1 MVSLPLNL
9 SDYIKN
15 NPFFLAP
22 MAGVT
27 DNPFRSFMREMG
39 CGLITT
45 ELVSARGLK
54 EKHKKTLQLMEFE
67 ECQRPVGI
75 QIFGESADTLGE
87 GAKIAQDT
95 GADFVDLN
103 LGCPVNKIVKKGA
116 GSALL
121 KDLKILATVLRKMR
135 SETSL
140 PLSLKVRMGWDQNSL
155 NAGEV
160 AHIAYNEGFSWMTIH
175 GRTRSQGYSG
185 QADWNYI
192 KKIKAEAPLPII
204 GNGDLKTARQALE
217 KLKFSQCDGVMIGRG
232 CLKNPWIFLEALTLL
247 TETTETFNRDCNQ
260 LIRRL
265 KNHLEKFYDEKL
277 FLLQI
282 KKFCAWFSAGI
293 PHSAPFRQEL
303 FMEKDRDKVME
314 MIEEFFNSSHFTL
327 KEIKEYGPELMRGHG

>member
-1 MVSLPLNL
+1 MVPLPLNL
-9 SDYIKN
+9 SNYIEK

-27 DNPFRSFMREMG
+27 DSPFRSFMREMG

-54 EKHKKTLQLMEFE
+54 ENHQKTRQLMKFE
-67 ECQRPVGI
+67 ESQRPVGI
-75 QIFGESADTLGE
+75 QVFGESADDLGE
-87 GAKIAQDT
+87 GARAAQDT

-116 GSALL
+116 GAALL
-121 KDLKILATVLRKMR
+121 KDLKTLTKVLRQMR
-135 SETSL
+135 SQTTL

-160 AHIAYNEGFSWMTIH
+160 ARIAYDEGFSWMTIH

-192 KKIKAEAPLPII
+192 KALKAKAPLPII
-204 GNGDLKTARQALE
+204 GNGDLKTASQALE
-217 KLKFSQCDGVMIGRG
+217 KLSFSKCDGVMIGRG
-232 CLKNPWIFLEALTLL
+232 CLKNPWIFLEAHALFNNKP
-247 TETTETFNRDCNQ
+247 ENFNRDCRQ
-260 LIRRL
+260 LINRL
-265 KNHLEKFYDEKL
+265 KNHLEKFYDERL

-282 KKFCAWFSAGI
+282 KKFCAWFSSGI
-293 PHSAPFRQEL
+293 PQSSSFRKNL
-303 FMEKDRDKVME
+303 FSEKDRGRIME
-314 MIEEFFNSSHFTL
+314 LIEEFFDSPLSVP
-327 KEIKEYGPELMRGHG
+327 KEAQEYGPELMRGHG

>member
-1 MVSLPLNL
+1 MVSLPLTL

-22 MAGVT
+22 MAGIT
-27 DNPFRSFMREMG
+27 DKPFRSFMREMG

-54 EKHKKTLQLMEFE
+54 ENHTKTRQLMEFE
-67 ECQRPVGI
+67 DFQRPVGI
-75 QIFGESADTLGE
+75 QIFGESAEILGE
-87 GAKIAQDT
+87 GSKVAEDT

-121 KDLKILATVLRKMR
+121 KDLKTLTKVLRKMR
-135 SETSL
+135 SETTL
-140 PLSLKVRMGWDQNSL
+140 PLSLKVRTGWDQNSL

-160 AHIAYNEGFSWMTIH
+160 AHIAHNEGFSWMTVH

-192 KKIKAEAPLPII
+192 KEVKATAPLPII
-204 GNGDLKTARQALE
+204 GNGDLKTAYQALE
-217 KLKFSQCDGVMIGRG
+217 KLKLSQCNGVMIGRG
-232 CLKNPWIFLEALTLL
+232 CLKNPWIFLEAQALLNKTSETL
-247 TETTETFNRDCNQ
+247 NRDCLL
-260 LIRRL
+260 LIKKL

-293 PHSAPFRQEL
+293 PHSAPFRKTL
-303 FMEKDRDKVME
+303 FMEKDRKRVME
-314 MIEEFFNSSHFTL
+314 MIEEFFNASSFTL
-327 KEIKEYGPELMRGHG
+327 KEEKEYGPELMRGHG

>member
-9 SDYIKN
+9 SDYIRD

-54 EKHKKTLQLMEFE
+54 ESHEKTLQLMEFE

-121 KDLKILATVLRKMR
+121 KDLKILAKVLRKMR

-192 KKIKAEAPLPII
+192 KKIKTETPLPII
-204 GNGDLKTARQALE
+204 GNGDLKIAHQALE
-217 KLKFSQCDGVMIGRG
+217 KLNFSQCDGVMIGRG
-232 CLKNPWIFLEALTLL
+232 CLKNPWIFLEARALL
-247 TETTETFNRDCNQ
+247 SEATETFDRNCNQ

-265 KNHLEKFYDEKL
+265 KNHLENFYDEKI
-277 FLLQI
+277 FLLQM

-293 PHSAPFRQEL
+293 PHSAPFRKEL

-314 MIEEFFNSSHFTL
+314 MIEEFFNDSHFTL
-327 KEIKEYGPELMRGHG
+327 KEVKEYGPELMRGHG

>member
-9 SDYIKN
+9 SNDIKG

-22 MAGVT
+22 MAGIT
-27 DNPFRSFMREMG
+27 DSPFRSFMREMG

-54 EKHKKTLQLMEFE
+54 ENHQKTRQLMEFE
-67 ECQRPVGI
+67 EHQRPIGI
-75 QIFGESADTLGE
+75 QIFGESAETLGE
-87 GAKIAQDT
+87 GARIAQDT

-121 KDLKILATVLRKMR
+121 KDLKTLAQVLRRMR
-135 SETSL
+135 SNTSL
-140 PLSLKVRMGWDQNSL
+140 PLSLKVRTGWDQNSL

-160 AHIAYNEGFSWMTIH
+160 ARIAYNEGFSWMTIH

-192 KKIKAEAPLPII
+192 KAIKAEAPLPII
-204 GNGDLKTARQALE
+204 GNGDLKTANQALE
-217 KLKFSQCDGVMIGRG
+217 KLKFSKCDGVMIGRG
-232 CLKNPWIFLEALTLL
+232 CLKNPWIFLEARALL
-247 TETTETFNRDCNQ
+247 NKTPETFNRDCRF
-260 LIRRL
+260 LIQRL
-265 KNHLEKFYDEKL
+265 TGYLEKVYDEKL

-293 PHSAPFRQEL
+293 PHSAPFRKNL
-303 FMEKDRDKVME
+303 FMEKDKKRVLE
-314 MIEEFFNSSHFTL
+314 MITEFFDASSFTL
-327 KEIKEYGPELMRGHG
+327 KETKEYGPELMRGHG

>member
-1 MVSLPLNL
+1 MVSLPLSL
-9 SDYIKN
+9 SNHIKN

-22 MAGVT
+22 MAGIT
-27 DNPFRSFMREMG
+27 DSPFRSFMREMG

-45 ELVSARGLK
+45 ELVSARGLQ
-54 EKHKKTLQLMEFE
+54 ENHKKTRQLMEFE
-67 ECQRPVGI
+67 ECQRPIGI
-75 QIFGESADTLGE
+75 QIFGESAETLKE
-87 GAKIAQDT
+87 GARIAQDT

-121 KDLKILATVLRKMR
+121 KDLKTLAQVLRQMR
-135 SETSL
+135 LGTTL

-192 KKIKAEAPLPII
+192 KTIKAKAPLPII

-217 KLKFSQCDGVMIGRG
+217 KLTFSKCDGVMIGRG
-232 CLKNPWIFLEALTLL
+232 CLKNPWIFLEAHALL
-247 TETTETFNRDCNQ
+247 NKTPETFNRDCRL
-260 LIRRL
+260 LIQRL
-265 KNHLEKFYDEKL
+265 TNHLEKFYDERL

-282 KKFCAWFSAGI
+282 KKFCAWFSVGV
-293 PHSAPFRQEL
+293 PHSAPFRKNL
-303 FMEKDRDKVME
+303 FMEKDRKRVME
-314 MIEEFFNSSHFTL
+314 MITEFFDTSSFAL
-327 KEIKEYGPELMRGHG
+327 QEMKEYGPELMRGHG

>member
-1 MVSLPLNL
+1 MVSLPLTL
-9 SDYIKN
+9 SDYIRK

-45 ELVSARGLK
+45 ELVSASGLK
-54 EKHKKTLQLMEFE
+54 ENHQKTRQLMEFE
-67 ECQRPVGI
+67 ESQRPVGI
-75 QIFGESADTLGE
+75 QIFGESAEAIGE
-87 GAKIAQDT
+87 GAKAAQDT

-116 GSALL
+116 GAALL
-121 KDLKILATVLRKMR
+121 KDLKILTKVLQQMR
-135 SETSL
+135 SKTTL

-155 NAGEV
+155 NADEV

-175 GRTRSQGYSG
+175 GRTRNQGYSG

-192 KKIKAEAPLPII
+192 KAIKVKAPLPII
-204 GNGDLKTARQALE
+204 GNGDLKTATQALE
-217 KLKFSQCDGVMIGRG
+217 KLNFSKCDGVMIGRG
-232 CLKNPWIFLEALTLL
+232 CLKNPWIFLETKALLNKKP
-247 TETTETFNRDCNQ
+247 EPFNRDCRQLINQ
-260 LIRRL
+260 LKI
-265 KNHLEKFYDEKL
+265 HLEKFYEERL

-293 PHSAPFRQEL
+293 PHSSSFRKNL
-303 FMEKDRDKVME
+303 FLEKDRTRVME
-314 MIEEFFNSSHFTL
+314 LIEEFFDSPLSVT
-327 KEIKEYGPELMRGHG
+327 KEVEEYGPELMRGHG

>member
-1 MVSLPLNL
+1 MVPLPLNL
-9 SDYIKN
+9 SNYIKS

-22 MAGVT
+22 MAGIT
-27 DNPFRSFMREMG
+27 DSPFRSFMREMG

-54 EKHKKTLQLMEFE
+54 ENHKKTRQLMEFE
-67 ECQRPVGI
+67 ECQRPLGI
-75 QIFGESADTLGE
+75 QIFGESAETLGE
-87 GAKIAQDT
+87 GARVAQDT

-121 KDLKILATVLRKMR
+121 KDLKTLAQVLRRMR
-135 SETSL
+135 SNTSL
-140 PLSLKVRMGWDQNSL
+140 PLSLKVRTGWDQNSL

-192 KKIKAEAPLPII
+192 KAIKAEASLPII
-204 GNGDLKTARQALE
+204 GNGDLKTARQSLE
-217 KLKFSQCDGVMIGRG
+217 KLNFSKCDGVMIGRG
-232 CLKNPWIFLEALTLL
+232 CLKNPWIFLEAHALL
-247 TETTETFNRDCNQ
+247 NKAPETFNRDCHL

-265 KNHLEKFYDEKL
+265 TNHLEKFYDENL
-277 FLLQI
+277 SLLQI

-293 PHSAPFRQEL
+293 PQSAPFRKNL
-303 FMEKDRDKVME
+303 FMEKDRKRVME
-314 MIEEFFNSSHFTL
+314 MIAEFFDVSSFSL
-327 KEIKEYGPELMRGHG
+327 KEEKEYGPELMRGHG